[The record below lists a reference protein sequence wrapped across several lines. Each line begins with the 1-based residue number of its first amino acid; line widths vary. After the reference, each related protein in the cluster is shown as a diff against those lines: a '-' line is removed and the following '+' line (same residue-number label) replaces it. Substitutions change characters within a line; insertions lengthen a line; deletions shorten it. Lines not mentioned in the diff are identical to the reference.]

1 MKVVIISDTH
11 GRHEELGILRG
22 DVLIHCGD
30 VCLGFESF
38 ESELDAIDQWF
49 SKQQF
54 SAILCIGGNHDR
66 PMQQRAVQKQPVF
79 KNAIYLQDEALEY
92 GGFKFYGTPW
102 VPDLYGW
109 AYYQEEE
116 ILAKK
121 WEQIPS
127 DTDILI
133 THTPPHQILDRS
145 RYSAR
150 HLGCF
155 HLGERVEAVQPR
167 VHCFGHIHAS
177 YGQKKRNGT
186 TFINASIVSS
196 GGMNLPITVDLE

>member
-1 MKVVIISDTH
+1 MGV
-11 GRHEELGILRG
+11 LRG

-30 VCLGFESF
+30 VCLGFDPPDF
-38 ESELDAIDQWF
+38 ELDAIDQWF

-66 PMQQRAVQKQPVF
+66 PMLRRTAQKQSVF
-79 KNAIYLQDEALEY
+79 ENAIYLQDEVFEY
-92 GGFKFYGTPW
+92 SDFKFYGTPW
-102 VPDLYGW
+102 VPELYGW
-109 AYYQEEE
+109 AYYQEDE
-116 ILAKK
+116 ILVKK

-133 THTPPHQILDRS
+133 THTPPYQILDRS
-145 RYSAR
+145 SYSAR

-155 HLGERVEAVQPR
+155 HLAERVKVVRPK

-177 YGQKKRNGT
+177 YGQKVKNGT
-186 TFINASIVSS
+186 TFINASITSS
-196 GGMNLPITVDLE
+196 QGMNLLITVDLE